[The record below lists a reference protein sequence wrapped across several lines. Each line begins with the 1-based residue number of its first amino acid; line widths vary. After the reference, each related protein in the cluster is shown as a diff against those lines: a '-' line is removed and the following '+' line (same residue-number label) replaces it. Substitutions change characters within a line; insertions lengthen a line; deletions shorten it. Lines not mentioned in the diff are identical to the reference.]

1 MKSTYISNLAI
12 CCLFCL
18 LGKVNA
24 QTYAEEYNLDFKIRD
39 NLFGGWLQDVN
50 NSKLTM
56 SYDSIYFRFSQT
68 ELWKCREKFKLES
81 HSYRS
86 ILLPDKANETADISI
101 IYKYK
106 NLKKANLLIYL
117 LDKHEKIMHKDS
129 IVLIP
134 TDTLL
139 CISKKMELDNTRF
152 LSFRIIAHG
161 KDSTYE
167 NIVDRVDKTIPQ
179 ELCLKELQIRVDGK
193 LLNTAPFVDI
203 PPLHIDRDSCIR
215 LTFDSLDSYN
225 KIPLLSSKRI
235 IGLGENVH
243 GSLKVDKSACEII
256 KYQIINNRCKLII
269 LERPMLSMF
278 FFNRY
283 VQGDDRIS
291 EEKLDTLLKEGCG
304 EVEPLIELSKWIREY
319 NQTAKEKV
327 KFWGMDVRYESAEF
341 PQYVC
346 DYFKTIKKKAHSAA
360 LDSIIGLWDKMIEPL
375 DRAKIIIDI
384 LAKEKDELMP
394 ILGKEDLDILN
405 FYLKEQLECDFKIY
419 NSYYLRDHNMFKVAS
434 FLIDSIPSSES
445 SVIIFAHWG
454 HLNYTLNSMPIY
466 RATGSYLKEKYKEDY
481 SCIGLSVYLD
491 SVKVYNRKFKI
502 ASNKLQPPPPNSL
515 EYILNDIGHD
525 YIYTNT
531 SSLKGY
537 SRFRIHGA
545 VYDKNQFETII
556 SPDFQMDG
564 LIFIK

>member
-1 MKSTYISNLAI
+1 MKSTYISNLTI

-24 QTYAEEYNLDFKIRD
+24 QTYAEKYNLDFKKRD
-39 NLFGGWLQDVN
+39 SLFGGWFHDVN
-50 NSKLTM
+50 NSKLKK
-56 SYDSIYFRFSQT
+56 SFDSDYTRFSQT
-68 ELWKCREKFKLES
+68 ELWGFREIFRLES
-81 HSYRS
+81 HSYQS

-117 LDKHEKIMHKDS
+117 LDRHEKIIHKDS
-129 IVLIP
+129 IVMIP

-139 CISKKMELDNTRF
+139 CISKKLELNNTKF

-215 LTFDSLDSYN
+215 LTFDSLNSYN

-235 IGLGENVH
+235 IALGENVH
-243 GSLKVDKSACEII
+243 GSPKIKKSVCEII
-256 KYQIINNRCKLII
+256 KHQIINNRCRLII
-269 LERPMLSMF
+269 LERPILSML

-283 VQGDDRIS
+283 VQGDERIS
-291 EEKLDTLLKEGCG
+291 EEKLAELLKKDCG
-304 EVEPLIELSKWIREY
+304 EAEPMIELSKWIREY

-327 KFWGMDVRYESAEF
+327 KLLGMDVRYETAEF
-341 PQYVC
+341 PQYAC
-346 DYFKTIKKKAHSAA
+346 DYFETIKKKAHSAA
-360 LDSIIGLWDKMIEPL
+360 LDSILSLWHKMIEPL
-375 DRAKIIIDI
+375 DRAKIVIDI

-405 FYLKEQLECDFKIY
+405 FYLKRKLEYDFKIY
-419 NSYYLRDHNMFKVAS
+419 NSYFLRDHNMFKVAS
-434 FLIDSIPSSES
+434 FLIDSMPSSDS
-445 SVIIFAHWG
+445 SVTIYAHWG
-454 HLNYTLNSMPIY
+454 HLNYTLNTLPIY
-466 RATGSYLKEKYKEDY
+466 RATGSYLKERYKKDY
-481 SCIGLSVYLD
+481 SCIGLSVSQD
-491 SVKVYNRKFKI
+491 SIKVYNRKFKLTY
-502 ASNKLQPPPPNSL
+502 NKLQPPPPNSL
-515 EYILNDIGHD
+515 EYNLKDIGYD
-525 YIYTNT
+525 YVYTNT
-531 SSLKGY
+531 SSLKGH
-537 SRFRIHGA
+537 SRFRINGT
-545 VYDKNQFETII
+545 VYDKNQFEFII
-556 SPDFQMDG
+556 SPDIQMDG
-564 LIFIK
+564 VVFIK

>member
-24 QTYAEEYNLDFKIRD
+24 QTYAEKYNLDFKIKD
-39 NLFGGWLQDVN
+39 NLFEGWLQDVN

-68 ELWKCREKFKLES
+68 ELWKCREKLKLES
-81 HSYRS
+81 YSYQS

-129 IVLIP
+129 IVMIP

-139 CISKKMELDNTRF
+139 CVSKKIELENTRF

-203 PPLHIDRDSCIR
+203 PPLHIDRDSCIK
-215 LTFDSLDSYN
+215 LTFDSLNSYN

-243 GSLKVDKSACEII
+243 GSPKIRKSVCEII
-256 KYQIINNRCKLII
+256 KHQIINNRCKLII
-269 LERPMLSMF
+269 IEKPILSML

-283 VQGDDRIS
+283 VQGDERIS
-291 EEKLDTLLKEGCG
+291 EEKLAELLKEDCG
-304 EVEPLIELSKWIREY
+304 EAEPMIELSKWIREY

-327 KFWGMDVRYESAEF
+327 KLWGMNVRYETPEF
-341 PQYVC
+341 PRYAC
-346 DYFKTIKKKAHSAA
+346 DYFETIKKKAHSAA
-360 LDSIIGLWDKMIEPL
+360 LDSILGLWHKMIEPL
-375 DRAKIIIDI
+375 DRAKIVIDI

-405 FYLKEQLECDFKIY
+405 FYLKEQLEYDFNIY

-434 FLIDSIPSSES
+434 FMIDSIPSSDCR
-445 SVIIFAHWG
+445 IIIYAHWG
-454 HLNYTLNSMPIY
+454 HLNYTLNSMPLY
-466 RATGSYLKEKYKEDY
+466 RATGSYLKEKYKKDY
-481 SCIGLSVYLD
+481 SCIGLSVFQD
-491 SVKVYNRKFKI
+491 SIKVYN
-502 ASNKLQPPPPNSL
+502 NKLKLTYYKMQLPPPNSL
-515 EYILNDIGHD
+515 EYILNNIGYD
-525 YIYTNT
+525 YVYTNT
-531 SSLKGY
+531 PSLRGY

-545 VYDKNQFETII
+545 FYEKNQFESII
-556 SPDFQMDG
+556 SPNIQMDG
-564 LIFIK
+564 VIFIK